1 MKHTDEQC
9 IEVAVTYFRDA
20 IIAIG
25 RHSIKANE
33 KHSPGQPI
41 HWNRNQ
47 SKDQWGS
54 WGRHLSALGTIDEET
69 GSPHHVPWAWRT
81 LAIVQLYL
89 EANKKQYAQ
98 SKLHTKSNKSY
109 RRGNKDERN

>member
-9 IEVAVTYFRDA
+9 IEVAVSYFRDA
-20 IIAIG
+20 LIAIG

-33 KHSPGQPI
+33 KHNGTDAPVE
-41 HWNRNQ
+41 WARDK
-47 SKDQWGS
+47 SKDHWGS

-89 EANKKQYAQ
+89 EANKKQQ
-98 SKLHTKSNKSY
+98 
-109 RRGNKDERN
+109 

>member
-20 IIAIG
+20 LIAVG

-33 KHSPGQPI
+33 KHNGPDAPVVWAREKSND
-41 HWNRNQ
+41 H
-47 SKDQWGS
+47 WGS
-54 WGRHLSALGTIDEET
+54 WGRHLSKLGTIDEET
-69 GSPHHVPWAWRT
+69 GSPHHVPWLWRS

-89 EANKKQYAQ
+89 EAEKEERAKK
-98 SKLHTKSNKSY
+98 
-109 RRGNKDERN
+109 